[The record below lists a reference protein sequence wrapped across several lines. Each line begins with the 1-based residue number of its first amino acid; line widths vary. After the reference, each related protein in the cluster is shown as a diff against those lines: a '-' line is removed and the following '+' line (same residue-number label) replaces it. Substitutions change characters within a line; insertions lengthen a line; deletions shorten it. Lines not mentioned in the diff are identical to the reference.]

1 MSTASSMHLVL
12 VDSPPM
18 TPNDSAQNENG
29 ANILENVKQTDNN
42 KSDCIQSDSKNT
54 TPKCTPKVTPNGTP
68 KDTPKGTPKGSPRG
82 TPKSTPRH
90 EVEIGNKT
98 TETSTDNVIYD
109 WGSKQ
114 TAADLSSESDQSYDV
129 PIPKVPSSSNSDND
143 QNITSNE
150 SSQSE
155 FPPALTNDSDD
166 HDEIFTNQ
174 ADHLG
179 KFYIKLST
187 YTLTTIGNSSSVT

>member
-42 KSDCIQSDSKNT
+42 KSDCIQSDSKNN
-54 TPKCTPKVTPNGTP
+54 TPKCIPKVTPIG
-68 KDTPKGTPKGSPRG
+68 TPKGTPKGPPRG

-98 TETSTDNVIYD
+98 TENSTDNNVIYD
-109 WGSKQ
+109 WRSKQ
-114 TAADLSSESDQSYDV
+114 TAADISSESDQSYDV

-155 FPPALTNDSDD
+155 FPPALTIDSDHD

-179 KFYIKLST
+179 KFYYIKVKEI
-187 YTLTTIGNSSSVT
+187 IGNCSWACTVL

>member
-42 KSDCIQSDSKNT
+42 KSDCIQSDSKNN
-54 TPKCTPKVTPNGTP
+54 TPKCIPKVTPIGTPKGTP
-68 KDTPKGTPKGSPRG
+68 KDTPKGTPRGSPRG

-98 TETSTDNVIYD
+98 TENSTDNVIYD

-114 TAADLSSESDQSYDV
+114 TADISSESDQSYDV

-155 FPPALTNDSDD
+155 FPPALTIDSDHD

-179 KFYIKLST
+179 KFYIKLC
-187 YTLTTIGNSSSVT
+187 IKNNR